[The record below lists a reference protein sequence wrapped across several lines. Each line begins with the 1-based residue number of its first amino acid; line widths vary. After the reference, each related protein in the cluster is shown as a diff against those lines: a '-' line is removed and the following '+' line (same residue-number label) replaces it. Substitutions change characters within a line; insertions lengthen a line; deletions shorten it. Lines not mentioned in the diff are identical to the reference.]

1 MNFKNIFMIAAA
13 LFLFSCSDNDS
24 DVFSESKFKI
34 GESYKVDD
42 KNNLEITKIND
53 SRCAIGV
60 TCVRQGEAFIIFK
73 LTEGNISKLDSTF
86 VVGKTGKKDTIFSN
100 LFLNITSLDPHPEKD
115 KTIKQSDY
123 TLTMKVTK

>member
-1 MNFKNIFMIAAA
+1 MNFKNILIIAAA
-13 LFLFSCSDNDS
+13 LFLFSCSDNDT
-24 DVFSESKFKI
+24 DVFSELKFKI

-42 KNNLEITKIND
+42 KKNLEITKINE
-53 SRCAIGV
+53 SRCPIGV
-60 TCVRQGEAFIIFK
+60 TCIRQGEAFIIFK
-73 LTEGNISKLDSTF
+73 LTEGNTSKLDSTF
-86 VVGKTGKKDTIFSN
+86 VVGKTEKKDTIFSN